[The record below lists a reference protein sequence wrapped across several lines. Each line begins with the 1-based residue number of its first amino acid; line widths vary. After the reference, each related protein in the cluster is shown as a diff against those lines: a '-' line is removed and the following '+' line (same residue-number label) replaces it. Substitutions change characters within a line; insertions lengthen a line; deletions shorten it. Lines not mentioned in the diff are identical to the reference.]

1 MVNSS
6 EFYNRKDVMH
16 NLRRKVLKN
25 LDLAIESA
33 LTEGVQVLKKYDS
46 LHFYL
51 KNIGFGHKH
60 TLEAVGEISKEMAK
74 AKK

>member
-1 MVNSS
+1 
-6 EFYNRKDVMH
+6 MH

-33 LTEGVQVLKKYDS
+33 HTEGVQVLKKYDS

-51 KNIGFGHKH
+51 KNIAFGHKN
-60 TLEAVGEISKEMAK
+60 TFEAAGHINKEIVKEE
-74 AKK
+74 KKGSQRQM